1 MRFDWKAVL
10 GLAIT
15 AFLLWFVLRGVDF
28 AEVWVRVREG
38 DALLLLAAV
47 VVATLGFVIRAMRW
61 KILLAPL
68 KPDTSLRSRFAAVS
82 VGFMANNV
90 LPARIG
96 EFARAY
102 TFSRVEPVSV
112 SGTFG
117 TLVVER
123 VLDGVT
129 LLGILLF
136 AISWSTFPAAGILA
150 EGPIRA
156 AVNVVMGGI
165 GLMMVG
171 IVVLLVRPRAFV
183 RIAERVALWLPG
195 DFARPIVDA
204 LEAFLDSLTVL
215 RSPVLLAKAVLWSI
229 GFWVFHGTS
238 FWLGMLAFGIRPQD
252 SFIAALFTES
262 VVAFGVAVPSAP
274 GFFGT
279 FHWAANWAL
288 SDVYGVEAAR
298 SLAFAFG
305 YHLGGWIPITL
316 IGFWYAWKLGLSLGD
331 VSRSEERV
339 EEAVEAQH
347 PEAARLLSTE
357 RRQAVAGSLDSRPL
371 AGAVEILAPAKV
383 NLELRVLERDEATGF
398 HDLETV
404 FQAVDLADRLRIQ
417 VASQGVEVDVRGM
430 DVGPPRDNLVRRAA
444 DAFIAETGLT
454 AGLRITLE
462 KRIPPGAGLGGGSS
476 DAAATL
482 KALNALFG
490 DPVPSARL
498 SELAARL
505 GSDVPFF
512 LGPSPLAVGT
522 GRGEKLEA
530 APALPP
536 AWLLIV
542 LPDVHVATAGAYA
555 ALDRWRE
562 ERGMRNPAR
571 SPGLSV
577 PTSWEEV
584 AQRARNDFEEVVTAA
599 HPPVAEARRRLVG
612 TDPRC
617 VLLSGSGSAVFALYG
632 GRDRAEAARAS
643 LASGDEGPG
652 LRLVE
657 TLTRW
662 PEPGLRGSREG
673 PVPSG

>member
-1 MRFDWKAVL
+1 LDWKAVL

-15 AFLLWFVLRGVDF
+15 ALLLWFVLRGVDF
-28 AEVWVRVREG
+28 AEVWMRVREG
-38 DALLLLAAV
+38 DVLLLLAAV

-68 KPDTSLRSRFAAVS
+68 KPDTSLRSRFASVS

-102 TFSRVEPVSV
+102 TLSRVEPVSV

-129 LLGILLF
+129 LLGILLL
-136 AISWSTFPAAGILA
+136 AISWPTFPAAGILA

-156 AVNVVMGGI
+156 AVDVVMGGI

-171 IVVLLVRPRAFV
+171 IIVLLVRPRTFV

-215 RSPVLLAKAVLWSI
+215 RSPILLAKAVLWSI
-229 GFWVFHGTS
+229 GFWVFHGSS

-288 SDVYGVEAAR
+288 SDVYGVEGAR

-347 PEAARLLSTE
+347 PQAARLLSAE
-357 RRQAVAGSLDSRPL
+357 RREPMAGSLDPRPL
-371 AGAVEILAPAKV
+371 AAAVEILAPAKV
-383 NLELRVLERDEATGF
+383 NLELRVLDRDDATGF
-398 HDLETV
+398 HELATV
-404 FQAVDLADRLRIQ
+404 FQAVDLADRLRIE
-417 VASQGVEVDVRGM
+417 VAPEGVAVDVRGM
-430 DVGPPRDNLVRRAA
+430 DVGPARDNLVRRAA
-444 DAFIAETGLT
+444 EAFVVETGLDT
-454 AGLRITLE
+454 GLRITLE
-462 KRIPPGAGLGGGSS
+462 KRIPPGTGLGGGSS

-490 DPVPSARL
+490 EPVPPSRL
-498 SELAARL
+498 AELAARL

-522 GRGEKLEA
+522 GRGEELEA
-530 APALPP
+530 GAPLPP
-536 AWLLIV
+536 AWLLIA
-542 LPDVHVATAGAYA
+542 LPDVHVATAEAYA
-555 ALDRWRE
+555 ALDRWRK
-562 ERGMRNPAR
+562 ERGPPEAARPPRPSAPA
-571 SPGLSV
+571 
-577 PTSWEEV
+577 SWEEV
-584 AQRARNDFEEVVTAA
+584 ARRARNDFEDVVTAA
-599 HPPVAEARRRLVG
+599 HPPVAEARGRLAG

-632 GRDRAEAARAS
+632 ERALAEAARVD
-643 LASGDEGPG
+643 LASGDEGPAVH
-652 LRLVE
+652 LVE

-662 PEPGLRGSREG
+662 PEPELGSG
-673 PVPSG
+673 GT